1 MDMEQVRYE
10 QLREFLALQIMPE
23 LREIKR
29 RQTVLRGGVLFTV
42 VGVVVVWVLIGAL
55 FSVSVPH

>member
-1 MDMEQVRYE
+1 MRYE

-29 RQTVLRGGVLFTV
+29 RQTALRGGVLFTV